1 VASEVRSLAHRC
13 SDAAEEINKLIS
25 DSTGQVGEGV
35 SLMDRTNDAL
45 GVILEGIRGMS
56 KNVSEIAVSA
66 QEQSNG
72 ISEINVAVEQLDR
85 STQQNAAMF
94 EETTAA
100 SQSLTSESG
109 QLAELV
115 AGFKVAQD
123 AEATDE
129 TQKEVA

>member
-1 VASEVRSLAHRC
+1 
-13 SDAAEEINKLIS
+13 
-25 DSTGQVGEGV
+25 
-35 SLMDRTNDAL
+35 MDRTNDAL

-109 QLAELV
+109 QLAELI